1 MKRNAFITGSGGGLG
16 VAVVER
22 FLTAG
27 WNVTAP
33 RRADVDLNDPEA
45 VRRAIEAAAPLHALV
60 NLAGGFAAGEPV
72 AETPVETFEA
82 SLRLNLR
89 TTYVVCHAAIPHARR
104 RRRDRLHL
112 LGDRA
117 RAVRGLGGLR
127 GLEGGRHGAGKG
139 DRQGGHALQR
149 ARALAD
155 RHAREPR
162 VDAGVLVGEVGA
174 AGADRGGRAVA
185 RRRRSRRRSMGPRC
199 RSERQLRLGRG
210 RVRTAPAP
218 TNVTSSVAYRPRDD
232 TRGRSRPNPA
242 PTQPP
247 LKFAR

>member
-89 TTYVVCHAAIPHARR
+89 TTYVVCHAAIPQLADDGAIVCTSSATAHAPFAGSAGYAASKAGVTA
-104 RRRDRLHL
+104 L
-112 LGDRA
+112 A
-117 RAVRGLGGLR
+117 KAIAK
-127 GLEGGRHGAGKG
+127 EGTRCNV
-139 DRQGGHALQR
+139 LVPV
-149 ARALAD
+149 AD

-162 VDAGVLVGEVGA
+162 VDAGVLVGQVGP

-185 RRRRSRRRSMGPRC
+185 GVAGVGGG
-199 RSERQLRLGRG
+199 QWGRG
-210 RVRTAPAP
+210 AGL
-218 TNVTSSVAYRPRDD
+218 NVNCGWVGVGSKPPRAHECHLEVAYRPRDD
-232 TRGRSRPNPA
+232 TRGDPARTRLLPSR
-242 PTQPP
+242 
-247 LKFAR
+247 R